1 MCWGNDCSDTKDAT
15 VVANSFKDLISAAKL
30 KVASV
35 IVASICPRGDPEI
48 QDCID
53 NVNTACTYCDKT
65 DILRLTDGTINEG
78 FYLDDLHH
86 LT

>member
-1 MCWGNDCSDTKDAT
+1 ME
-15 VVANSFKDLISAAKL
+15 NSFKDLISAAKL
-30 KVASV
+30 KVAPM

-65 DILRLTDGTINEG
+65 DILRLTVFVREVIQKFRIVLIMSIRHAHTVTKRI
-78 FYLDDLHH
+78 F
-86 LT
+86 